1 MDMYP
6 MAGIPFTDKQVFDD
20 KMAVIHGQLEVAT
33 QGTSGVH
40 AQYEEYKERE
50 KELNNKVVWFC

>member
-1 MDMYP
+1 

-50 KELNNKVVWFC
+50 KELNNKVV